1 MKITKIEYEDKEY
14 KWKFK
19 PINLYSTLTL
29 LVGISGVGKTQIL
42 KSIYNLKKIAN
53 GASLNG
59 VKWNI
64 KFSDEKQQEY
74 CWTGEFETKNK
85 GSILSLIA
93 NDEEDDEKDNFSLV
107 NEKLSIGDN
116 IVFERQ
122 YNKIL
127 FEGKETPKLS
137 PHISVIDLLSEEEKI
152 SAVQQAFDRIILSN
166 QEHESNGVNFIPPK
180 LLKRFKDSDFSKI
193 QQSSI
198 PLDIKL
204 ILTYR
209 YHKNIFDKIKND
221 FIAIFPFVEDI
232 RMQPIDENDFSELSI
247 PIDSLLKEL
256 RLIAIKE
263 RSVDYWIEQPNISAG
278 MLKSLMYIAEIYLLP
293 QGSVVLIDE
302 FENSLGINCIDSIT
316 DNLLSSNELQFIITS
331 HHPYIINNINPQN
344 WKVVTRKAGIVETID
359 ASKIGISNSRD
370 RAFLELNNY
379 LQEYDEEM

>member
-42 KSIYNLKKIAN
+42 KSIYNLKRIAN

-74 CWTGEFETKNK
+74 CWTGEFEAKNK
-85 GSILSLIA
+85 GSILSLID
-93 NDEEDDEKDNFSLV
+93 NDEEDDEKENFNLV
-107 NEKLSIGDN
+107 NEKLSIGN
-116 IVFERQ
+116 SIVFERQ
-122 YNKIL
+122 DNRIF

-137 PHISVIDLLSEEEKI
+137 PHISVIELLSEEEKI
-152 SAVQQAFDRIILSN
+152 AAVQQAFDRIILSN
-166 QEHESNGVNFIPPK
+166 QEHELNGVNYIPPK

-193 QQSSI
+193 QQSNI

-204 ILTYR
+204 LLTYR
-209 YHKNIFDKIKND
+209 YHKYIFDKIKNN
-221 FIAIFPFVEDI
+221 FITIFPFVEDV
-232 RMQPIDENDFSELSI
+232 RMQPVDENDFPELSI

-263 RSVDYWIEQPNISAG
+263 KSVDYWIEQPMISAG

-316 DNLLSSNELQFIITS
+316 DNLLSSNGLQFIITS

-344 WKVVTRKAGIVETID
+344 WKIVTRKAGIVETID
-359 ASKIGISNSRD
+359 ASNIGISNSRD